1 MRFEWDEAKNQSN
14 QQKHGLGKP
23 MAVKENAIKSDL
35 ARVDKLRDE
44 DVDCGDIPEL
54 DDAVF
59 AQPLVPWPPKK
70 ETITIRVDT
79 DVVGWFKR
87 QGRGYQTRMN
97 QVLRRYMDMAGQRSR
112 PTAPAR
118 GQAAGAAGRSS
129 KRAR

>member
-1 MRFEWDEAKNQSN
+1 M
-14 QQKHGLGKP
+14 P
-23 MAVKENAIKSDL
+23 VKEHAIKSDL

-44 DVDCGDIPEL
+44 DIDYGDIPEL

-59 AQPLVPWPPKK
+59 AQPLVPWPPNK
-70 ETITIRVDT
+70 ETITIRVDA
-79 DVVGWFKR
+79 DVLGWFRR

-97 QVLRRYMDMAGQRSR
+97 QVLRRYMDVAGQRAR
-112 PTAPAR
+112 LTVPAR

>member
-1 MRFEWDEAKNQSN
+1 M
-14 QQKHGLGKP
+14 P
-23 MAVKENAIKSDL
+23 VKEHAIKSDL

-44 DVDCGDIPEL
+44 DIDYGDIPEL

-59 AQPLVPWPPKK
+59 AQPLVPWPPNK
-70 ETITIRVDT
+70 ETITIRVDA
-79 DVVGWFKR
+79 DVLGWFRR

-97 QVLRRYMDMAGQRSR
+97 QVLRRYMDVAGQRAR
-112 PTAPAR
+112 PTVPAR